1 MVRNGIGL
9 VLTIF
14 GNISFMIT
22 FHCCLYS
29 IREEPSTR
37 KPQIFSY
44 IFSPFFIFC
53 YLMAIFLFL
62 PIFTHFYM
70 IENFYILQIINILH
84 VTIVYILVP
93 SYNINQD
100 SLLKFY
106 VSVYHHQPPP
116 VLPWQLPKNFHH
128 DSIQLICAQPK
139 NE

>member
-1 MVRNGIGL
+1 MNLNSWFQKYHKERIHQEMG
-9 VLTIF
+9 
-14 GNISFMIT
+14 
-22 FHCCLYS
+22 
-29 IREEPSTR
+29 
-37 KPQIFSY
+37 K
-44 IFSPFFIFC
+44 
-53 YLMAIFLFL
+53 IFLFL

-139 NE
+139 NEWNFICMSQNTSSSFRKTCSFQKWISFIKSIDI